1 MITFE
6 KINET
11 IFNALD
17 EINQLLPD
25 ENKIEKKEDTVLYG
39 AYSRLDSLGLVNLIV
54 TVEQRVQDELGRS
67 IDLTDE
73 KALSRKNSPFLTVKT
88 LSDYISSLL
97 NNEY

>member
-1 MITFE
+1 MIHSE

-39 AYSRLDSLGLVNLIV
+39 ANSRLDSLGLVNLIV
-54 TVEQRVQDELGRS
+54 AVEQAIQDELGQS
-67 IDLTDE
+67 VDLTDE
-73 KALSRKNSPFLTVKT
+73 KALSQKNSPFLTVKT
-88 LSDYISSLL
+88 LSDYITLLL
-97 NNEY
+97 NNE